1 MYKVAIIEKIHND
14 GLELLKN
21 NPDYEFEKPVHHAHL
36 EIFSD
41 NLRLQTKVLQNLL
54 ELIKPKHLEE
64 FENAITSGFKRLR
77 EVSIISA
84 DFDAKAFLD
93 NPEAVGKVS
102 ELFSANM
109 MVCIFSPVF
118 KFICLRRIDEFH
130 YFTEVTKNTFQNN
143 YEKVDLLVDL
153 EQKVT
158 RLFNDFATLPV
169 EIVQG
174 DSTNCLLYLLDIK
187 LFENP
192 KLKHIRS
199 SLANILSDA
208 FRYKSFKPNLSSLNE
223 QDSIETFLDSCSF
236 IDLMELFYF
245 ITNLEKN
252 TPSDF
257 EDIKSKEI
265 KFFFDKSLAHFKKDS
280 GFDVYSSLYEYS
292 SLQESKLIDHLIF
305 PLLKFSPSDSMSDFD
320 IGNEF
325 GELYCWL
332 SSLMSPSKMVDEY
345 RMLLLKIINTTD
357 LFDKAAKRV
366 AQFYIYLSREHHHL
380 PDILGIKKA
389 TQATQSALLDICL
402 TYASMKPPHE
412 LWEEVR
418 AANVL

>member
-1 MYKVAIIEKIHND
+1 
-14 GLELLKN
+14 
-21 NPDYEFEKPVHHAHL
+21 
-36 EIFSD
+36 
-41 NLRLQTKVLQNLL
+41 
-54 ELIKPKHLEE
+54 
-64 FENAITSGFKRLR
+64 
-77 EVSIISA
+77 
-84 DFDAKAFLD
+84 
-93 NPEAVGKVS
+93 
-102 ELFSANM
+102 
-109 MVCIFSPVF
+109 
-118 KFICLRRIDEFH
+118 
-130 YFTEVTKNTFQNN
+130 
-143 YEKVDLLVDL
+143 
-153 EQKVT
+153 
-158 RLFNDFATLPV
+158 
-169 EIVQG
+169 
-174 DSTNCLLYLLDIK
+174 
-187 LFENP
+187 
-192 KLKHIRS
+192 
-199 SLANILSDA
+199 
-208 FRYKSFKPNLSSLNE
+208 
-223 QDSIETFLDSCSF
+223 
-236 IDLMELFYF
+236 MELFYF